1 MRGTYVAVF
10 RPYTTASRLTLRV
23 SLLQSVY
30 DGVMNE
36 TVLVSLISMSPMLS
50 SLATFS
56 TYAWMGEELTAARV
70 FTAVA
75 LFGMV
80 RCCLLSRARMLA
92 CPSLTL
98 LCGVQIRVPLM
109 EAPMAISALL
119 EARVSVRRL
128 WRFLGAAEVRDMSLV
143 HPPPAD
149 TGLAMRVVDGTFS
162 WEDAEGTFKDEGR
175 GKERVAAQ
183 QKKKSKQ
190 QGNASSQTGG
200 AEPAAGVTGPAAGE
214 GGAAGED
221 ETPTPP
227 PPPTLQHVNVDIAAG
242 KLTCVVGKVASG
254 KSSLMAGTPAT
265 HMTVAVAVA
274 VD

>member
-1 MRGTYVAVF
+1 M
-10 RPYTTASRLTLRV
+10 

-80 RCCLLSRARMLA
+80 RCCLLTRARMPA

-98 LCGVQIRVPLM
+98 CGMQIRVPLM

-183 QKKKSKQ
+183 QKKKNKQ
-190 QGNASSQTGG
+190 QGNASSQAGG
-200 AEPAAGVTGPAAGE
+200 AEPATAVTGPAAGE

-227 PPPTLQHVNVDIAAG
+227 PPPTLQHVNVDIATG

-265 HMTVAVAVA
+265 HMAVVVALA